1 MKIYLTATEAAAELG
16 VSIATLYAYVSRG
29 MITSEAKPG
38 SRNRLYRA
46 DDVRALRSRHIE
58 SPRTEDPLLLTGQG
72 VIESRLTLISEGR
85 LFYRGVE
92 VEELARHASLEAVAT
107 LLWDQQG
114 DDPFAGLGGAVIRSK
129 VRPLLSRMIS
139 GLTLAAD
146 QDVAAHDRSP
156 AGTARTGARI
166 LRHLVGLTTGAAHY
180 ELPIH
185 AAMAAGWQR
194 AKAAEIIRAI
204 LVVSADHELTKTTVA
219 VRIAASTRASP
230 YRAVTSG
237 LACIDGPW
245 HAGLSEQVARLFS
258 EIDQP
263 KATERVLAA
272 YLRRGEDIPGFGL
285 LPVYKDIDPRARALL
300 GAVRRHAPGHPAL
313 TLAEAVISNVAKLT
327 RQQPNYF
334 FATVAVRMPR
344 CETCG
349 SRLLRVYT
357 GKANR
362 SQAFMSS
369 ASSFP
374 SMNRRR
380 ARAPTSGPPKRS
392 NRATR
397 RSGCDVPAASVLTRI
412 SLPGFSGWRVA

>member
-1 MKIYLTATEAAAELG
+1 LIYVVNMKIYLTATEAAAELG

-38 SRNRLYRA
+38 SRSRLYRA

-58 SPRTEDPLLLTGQG
+58 TPRTNDPLLLTGQG
-72 VIESRLTLISEGR
+72 AMESRLTLISEGR
-85 LFYRGVE
+85 LFYRGVD

-114 DDPFAGLGGAVIRSK
+114 DDPFAELGGAVMRPKI
-129 VRPLLSRMIS
+129 RPLLSRMIS

-166 LRHLVGLTTGAAHY
+166 LRHLVGLATGATHY
-180 ELPIH
+180 DLPIH
-185 AAMAAGWQR
+185 AATAAGWQR
-194 AKAAEIIRAI
+194 PKAAEIIRAA

-245 HAGLSEQVARLFS
+245 HAGVSERVARLFG

-285 LPVYKDIDPRARALL
+285 PVYNDIDPRARALL
-300 GAVRRHAPGHPAL
+300 AAARSHVPGHPAL
-313 TLAEAVISNVAKLT
+313 ALADAVICSVDKLT

-334 FATVAVRMPR
+334 FAIVAASRAAGLPDDAPLALFAIGRTVGWVAHVIEQYEVPK
-344 CETCG
+344 
-349 SRLLRVYT
+349 L
-357 GKANR
+357 A
-362 SQAFMSS
+362 
-369 ASSFP
+369 
-374 SMNRRR
+374 R
-380 ARAPTSGPPKRS
+380 ARARYVGVLPT
-392 NRATR
+392 
-397 RSGCDVPAASVLTRI
+397 
-412 SLPGFSGWRVA
+412 

>member
-1 MKIYLTATEAAAELG
+1 MINLDLCSQHMKIFLTATEAAAELG
-16 VSIATLYAYVSRG
+16 VSTATLYAYVSRG

-38 SRNRLYRA
+38 SRSRLYRA

-58 SPRTEDPLLLTGQG
+58 GPRTDDPLLLTGQG

-85 LFYRGVE
+85 LFYRGVD
-92 VEELARHASLEAVAT
+92 VEELARHASLESVAT

-114 DDPFAGLGGAVIRSK
+114 DDPFAELGGVVSRPKIG
-129 VRPLLSRMIS
+129 PLLSRMIS

-166 LRHLVGLTTGAAHY
+166 LRHLVGLATGAAHD

-194 AKAAEIIRAI
+194 PKAAEIIRAA

-219 VRIAASTRASP
+219 VRIAASIRATP

-245 HAGLSEQVARLFS
+245 HAGLWERVARLFD

-263 KATERVLAA
+263 KATERVLAT
-272 YLRRGEDIPGFGL
+272 YMRRGEDLPGFGL

-300 GAVRRHAPGHPAL
+300 AVARNYAVGHPAL
-313 TLAEAVISNVAKLT
+313 TLADALIRSVDKLT

-334 FATVAVRMPR
+334 FALVAACRAAELPDDAP
-344 CETCG
+344 
-349 SRLLRVYT
+349 LALFAT
-357 GKANR
+357 GRTAGWIAHVIEQYDVPKLN
-362 SQAFMSS
+362 
-369 ASSFP
+369 
-374 SMNRRR
+374 R
-380 ARAPTSGPPKRS
+380 ARARYVGVLPT
-392 NRATR
+392 
-397 RSGCDVPAASVLTRI
+397 
-412 SLPGFSGWRVA
+412 